1 MSKKICKQCGCEL
14 EKTDKFCPNCNKKV
28 KMNIWIILIPLII
41 LALLI
46 VLAAAM
52 PYLFPEGVV
61 ESEVALC
68 NCFSSKSRSGIHN
81 VCRVY

>member
-1 MSKKICKQCGCEL
+1 MVVSWKRQISFVR
-14 EKTDKFCPNCNKKV
+14 TAIKKV
-28 KMNIWIILIPLII
+28 KINIWIILIPLII

-61 ESEVALC
+61 ESEAALC
-68 NCFSSKSRSGIHN
+68 NCFSTL
-81 VCRVY
+81 